1 MSSCAVPWSG
11 TITGAHFDLPVMN
24 QLLATVI
31 VTYNRQL
38 LLREALTAHSAQTL
52 PPARLLIV
60 DNASTDETREMLRD
74 EGWLDRPG
82 VELLAL
88 PENTGGA
95 GGFAA
100 GMKHAIDS
108 GAEWVWMMDDDAE
121 PNPTALEELMHVA
134 DDPKQVYGSLAVNGD
149 DTSWLTTVLNPPLGE
164 VERSDAVPAR
174 AEVQS
179 LPFLGFLI
187 HRSLVERIGL
197 PDAGYFIAADDVEY
211 CVRAQKAGAKI
222 IMAGR
227 SRIEHPKSRPYKV
240 RVLGRTLTCLALPP
254 WKRYYDTRNR
264 LLIARKY
271 YGLRLFTQTIPGSF
285 VRLFAALL
293 KEPHKLAQTHAFLT
307 GFIDGLLGIKGK
319 RHSKWGIK
327 F

>member
-1 MSSCAVPWSG
+1 MDNYQASVRIT
-11 TITGAHFDLPVMN
+11 TI
-24 QLLATVI
+24 I

-38 LLREALTAHSAQTL
+38 LLRKALAAHTAQTL
-52 PPARLLIV
+52 QPTRLLIV
-60 DNASTDETREMLRD
+60 DNASTDGTHEMLVA

-100 GMKHAIDS
+100 GLKHAFDN

-121 PNPTALEELMHVA
+121 PLPDALAELMRVA
-134 DDPKQVYGSLAVNGD
+134 TDPTQVYGSLAVCGEE
-149 DTSWLTTVLNPPLGE
+149 TSWLTTLLAPSLGE
-164 VERSDAVPAR
+164 VERPDVVPECA
-174 AEVQS
+174 AVQS

-187 HRSLVERIGL
+187 HRDLVARIGF
-197 PDAGYFIAADDVEY
+197 PDTGYFIAADDVEY
-211 CVRAQKAGAKI
+211 CVRAQQAGASI
-222 IMAGR
+222 VMAGK

-240 RVLGRTLTCLALPP
+240 RVLGQTLTCLALPP

-271 YGLRLFTQTIPGSF
+271 YGIKLLTQTIPGSF

-293 KEPHKLAQTHAFLT
+293 REPRKLAQLHAFSA
-307 GFIDGLLGIKGK
+307 GFIDGVLGIKGK
-319 RHSKWGIK
+319 RHEWWHIR
-327 F
+327 